1 MIEVGGQKVERS
13 EAGREAGVFGAL
25 ISVESE
31 SQLLDPPQSLK
42 LGRIDQADHQASFD
56 AVVAQRNDV
65 VNRIPI
71 DSWGQVFILLL
82 PESSTV
88 EAHNI
93 RASPV
98 PLYALVGALEECH
111 TSLG

>member
-71 DSWGQVFILLL
+71 DSWGQFFILLL
-82 PESSTV
+82 PQSSTV

-93 RASPV
+93 LSIPL
-98 PLYALVGALEECH
+98 PLYPLFVSLEQIYI
-111 TSLG
+111 S